1 VESDASVRKATMSE
15 EIPQQHTDVEKA
27 LFFGREEFEGRWAAV
42 RAEMVREGFDVLLVF
57 NAENVLYLSGYQSIG
72 YSSFLCLVVPRSG
85 EMTLCVREM
94 EMGCARYFSMVEDV
108 VIYADHEEPVAVL
121 ERALAS
127 RGLTKGRIGVE
138 FDAAFIGARRIMRL
152 AEELRPAE
160 VVDASGTVEKARA
173 IKSPEEL
180 VYVRQACRATE
191 EGMRAAIESVK
202 EGVTENAV
210 AAAMFSATVAAGSTF
225 MSSDPIVTSGPKSGV
240 AHTTFDGRRIQR
252 GDLVLLELG
261 GCVKRYS
268 GALMRTV
275 AVGNVPEEAR
285 KMASAC
291 RAGLEAAIDAIRPGA
306 TAGEV
311 DKACVAQMAK
321 AGYEA
326 LFRKRTG
333 YSVGVSYPP
342 DWGEGHIVSLR
353 QGDPTPLEPGMVF
366 HIPPALRSYAR
377 WGVGVS
383 ETVLVTPDGCE
394 VLTHLSR
401 ELFQR

>member
-1 VESDASVRKATMSE
+1 MCDRPAGPQRKA
-15 EIPQQHTDVEKA
+15 
-27 LFFGREEFEGRWAAV
+27 
-42 RAEMVREGFDVLLVF
+42 
-57 NAENVLYLSGYQSIG
+57 
-72 YSSFLCLVVPRSG
+72 
-85 EMTLCVREM
+85 
-94 EMGCARYFSMVEDV
+94 CARQ
-108 VIYADHEEPVAVL
+108 L
-121 ERALAS
+121 NL
-127 RGLTKGRIGVE
+127 
-138 FDAAFIGARRIMRL
+138 
-152 AEELRPAE
+152 
-160 VVDASGTVEKARA
+160 
-173 IKSPEEL
+173 
-180 VYVRQACRATE
+180 C
-191 EGMRAAIESVK
+191 
-202 EGVTENAV
+202 
-210 AAAMFSATVAAGSTF
+210 
-225 MSSDPIVTSGPKSGV
+225 
-240 AHTTFDGRRIQR
+240 QR

-377 WGVGVS
+377 WGVS